1 MFINFVL
8 TVVCVL
14 FFEIFSVPK
23 TGSNF
28 CVVPVPDTDP
38 NWNGV
43 AAGVE
48 APKTFDEDKGVEVK
62 AEGCVVVFPNKKL
75 DPVLF

>member
-1 MFINFVL
+1 M
-8 TVVCVL
+8 
-14 FFEIFSVPK
+14 PK

-48 APKTFDEDKGVEVK
+48 APTEKQR
-62 AEGCVVVFPNKKL
+62 KKL
-75 DPVLF
+75 ITRR